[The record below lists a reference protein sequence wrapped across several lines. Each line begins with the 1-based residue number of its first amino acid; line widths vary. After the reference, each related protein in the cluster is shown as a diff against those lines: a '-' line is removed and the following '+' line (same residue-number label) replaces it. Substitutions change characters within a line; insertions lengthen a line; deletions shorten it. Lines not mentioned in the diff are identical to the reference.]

1 MILIATLVFGL
12 VATPTAAQET
22 AEAIPLVQVRI
33 GNGEAVPNGIVRP
46 PQALSYTYPEYT
58 DEARDLGIEGT
69 VTVEAEFDTQGNFEV
84 LRIVKTLGF
93 GLDERALEALANWR
107 FVPAQRNGALVGAVA
122 QIDIGFNLLRE
133 QARLL
138 REGAFRIGEGVSVP
152 TIVSRIDPTYS
163 QEAREERLQGTVA
176 LEAVVLEDGS
186 ARVVSL
192 IRGLGLGLDENAV
205 QALERWTFEPSMKD
219 GKAVKIA
226 LTIEVNF
233 NLR

>member
-1 MILIATLVFGL
+1 M
-12 VATPTAAQET
+12 
-22 AEAIPLVQVRI
+22 
-33 GNGEAVPNGIVRP
+33 
-46 PQALSYTYPEYT
+46 SYTYPSYT

-84 LRIVKTLGF
+84 LRIVKGLGF
-93 GLDERALEALANWR
+93 GLDERALEALAGWR

-122 QIDIGFNLLRE
+122 QIDIGFNLQRE
-133 QARLL
+133 QTRLL

-163 QEAREERLQGTVA
+163 QQAREERLQGTVA

-233 NLR
+233 RLR